1 MRTVRQLIVLVVLAA
16 VSLLPVFGQSSN
28 PADWSREIVERWYA
42 SVEQLA
48 DGTNVSGLISF
59 NHACGDWGLNY
70 TPARD
75 KDAYEAAYPRPVPP
89 MRAVQGEVRVHPDYG
104 TYLIPALIY
113 TDEPIAAP
121 CEVPKRD
128 IAPDGA
134 YGFGD
139 PVDPRNP
146 NGNLLIAW
154 PTTIP
159 ADSIRQNPENGRDYK
174 LVVWVYG
181 SFTAKWWAPVG
192 AP

>member
-181 SFTAKWWAPVG
+181 SFTAKWWEPAG
-192 AP
+192 

>member
-1 MRTVRQLIVLVVLAA
+1 MKRLFAMFVLAA

-42 SVEQLA
+42 FVEQLA
-48 DGTNVSGLISF
+48 DDTNVRGLFGF

-70 TPARD
+70 KVAS
-75 KDAYEAAYPRPVPP
+75 DAVVYEATYPRPVPP
-89 MRAVQGEVRVHPDYG
+89 MRAVPGEVRVHPDYG

-121 CEVPKRD
+121 CEPPKRE

-139 PVDPRNP
+139 PVDPANP
-146 NGNLLIAW
+146 AGRLLIKW
-154 PTTIP
+154 PTTVP
-159 ADSIRQNPENGRDYK
+159 AGSIRQNPENGRDYK
-174 LVVWVYG
+174 LVVHSYG
-181 SFTAKWWAPVG
+181 SFTAKWWEPV
-192 AP
+192 P